1 MEILVVLIVGLL
13 IAGPIIA
20 IVAYIRVQDLTG
32 KLNSIGLQ
40 DSVRRLNSLEQRI
53 SALDKKLAALGTS
66 VPTHPAPAPPPE
78 PTSIQPRQPSGIV
91 PQPPTPPV
99 ISTSRPQIESQEDI
113 RTSPLTRPVMPRPQP
128 AGPDHLENLIGGH
141 WLNRIG
147 ILAVFIGISFF
158 LKYAFDHNWI
168 GPSGRVAIGIFLGAL
183 MLPWSHWLLR
193 RGYPYFSEGIA
204 ALGQAILLLSLW
216 AGCRYYTVFSREV
229 GFAGMVLV
237 TVIIATVALGQDSQR
252 IAMLSMLGGF
262 LTPLLVSTGRDEQFA
277 LFTYIFILCAGLLIM
292 AWRRDWHWL
301 APVSFLLTQFYFWG
315 WYVTFYQAE
324 KLGATI
330 AFATIFLILYS
341 TLPVL
346 TSLRSGSLDSLGAF
360 LIIVNAFNY
369 LAAAYAM
376 LWPQDRWPLT
386 LLVLALAAAHLTIS
400 RLLPAP
406 KPSGQSLSRLVFG
419 GLALTFATLALPI
432 RLEGK
437 WITLAFAIEGAVLIW
452 TGFRALHLRLRQ
464 AGYFLLA
471 LAAVRLLLFPISA
484 SEFFFNARFATYL
497 VLIACMVVALLAAR
511 ERATIL
517 GDQEATALAILAIAP
532 NAYAILALS
541 LEFWDYFGRNA
552 LSGLD
557 GHLAQ
562 HLALSLLWTLYASV
576 LILVGV
582 KRQSALLRWQA
593 LVLFGLAV
601 AKVFLYDI
609 SYLDRFYRI
618 VSLLIL
624 GVLLL
629 VVSFLYQKKISRERP

>member
-20 IVAYIRVQDLTG
+20 IVAYIRVQDLAA

-40 DSVRRLNSLEQRI
+40 ESVRRLNSLEQRL
-53 SALDKKLAALGTS
+53 SSLDKKLAALATS
-66 VPTHPAPAPPPE
+66 VPTHPVPAPTSEPISIPPL
-78 PTSIQPRQPSGIV
+78 
-91 PQPPTPPV
+91 QPPAVVPPPLSPIPPV
-99 ISTSRPQIESQEDI
+99 ISTSRPQTESRKDI
-113 RTSPLTRPVMPRPQP
+113 RTSPLTHSVMPYPQ
-128 AGPDHLENLIGGH
+128 AVAPDHLENLIGGH

-158 LKYAFDHNWI
+158 LKYAFDNNWI
-168 GPSGRVAIGIFLGAL
+168 GPSGRVAIGILLGAL
-183 MLPWSHWLLR
+183 MLPWSHWLLS

-237 TVIIATVALGQDSQR
+237 TITIAAVALGRDSQR

-262 LTPLLVSTGRDEQFA
+262 LTPLLVSTGRDEQIA

-292 AWRRDWHWL
+292 AWRHDWRWL
-301 APVSFLLTQFYFWG
+301 APVSFVLTQFYFWG
-315 WYVTFYQAE
+315 WYDTFYQAT
-324 KLGATI
+324 KLEPTL
-330 AFATIFLILYS
+330 AFATLFLVIFS

-346 TSLRSGSLDSLGAF
+346 NSIRSGSLDSLSGF
-360 LIIVNAFNY
+360 LIGLNAFNY
-369 LAAAYAM
+369 LAAAYLTVSGLVPAEK
-376 LWPQDRWPLT
+376 RGEIPL
-386 LLVLALAAAHLTIS
+386 S
-400 RLLPAP
+400 RLL
-406 KPSGQSLSRLVFG
+406 FG
-419 GLALTFATLALPI
+419 GLALTFATLAIPI
-432 RLEGK
+432 RLDGK
-437 WITLAFAIEGAVLIW
+437 WITLAFAVEGAILIW

-484 SEFFFNARFATYL
+484 SEFFLNVRFATYL
-497 VLIACMVVALLAAR
+497 VLIACMVAALLAAR
-511 ERATIL
+511 ERAAIL
-517 GDQEATALAILAIAP
+517 GDQEATVLAILAVAP

-629 VVSFLYQKKISRERP
+629 VVSFLYQKKISRERSTP

>member
-1 MEILVVLIVGLL
+1 MEILAVLITGLL

-20 IVAYIRVQDLTG
+20 IVAYIRVQDLTA

-40 DSVRRLNSLEQRI
+40 ESVRRLNSLEQRL
-53 SALDKKLAALGTS
+53 SSLDKKLAALATS
-66 VPTHPAPAPPPE
+66 VPTHSAPPPTPE
-78 PTSIQPRQPSGIV
+78 PTSVQP
-91 PQPPTPPV
+91 PQPPALVAPP
-99 ISTSRPQIESQEDI
+99 RPQIDSRKDN
-113 RTSPLTRPVMPRPQP
+113 RTSPLTQPVTPRPQ
-128 AGPDHLENLIGGH
+128 AAAPDHLENLIGGH

-158 LKYAFDHNWI
+158 LKYAFDNNWI
-168 GPSGRVAIGIFLGAL
+168 GPSGRVAIGILLGAL
-183 MLPWSHWLLR
+183 MLPWSHWLLG

-237 TVIIATVALGQDSQR
+237 TVTIAAVALGRDSQR

-262 LTPLLVSTGRDEQFA
+262 LTPLLVSTGRDEQIA
-277 LFTYIFILCAGLLIM
+277 LFAYIFILCAGLLIM
-292 AWRRDWHWL
+292 AWRRDWRWL
-301 APVSFLLTQFYFWG
+301 APISFVLTQFYFWG
-315 WYVTFYQAE
+315 WYDAFYQPG
-324 KLGATI
+324 KLELTLV
-330 AFATIFLILYS
+330 FATLFLVIYS

-346 TSLRSGSLDSLGAF
+346 NSIRSGSLDSLSGF
-360 LIIVNAFNY
+360 LIALNAFNY

-376 LWPQDRWPLT
+376 LWPQHRWPLT
-386 LLVLALAAAHLTIS
+386 LLVLALSAAHLTVS
-400 RLLPAP
+400 RVLPPP
-406 KPSGQSLSRLVFG
+406 KHGAQSLSRLLFA
-419 GLALTFATLALPI
+419 GLALTFATLAIPI
-432 RLEGK
+432 RFDGK
-437 WITLAFAIEGAVLIW
+437 WITLAFAVEGAVLIW

-471 LAAVRLLLFPISA
+471 LAAGRLLLFPIDA
-484 SEFFFNARFATYL
+484 PQFLFNARFATYL
-497 VLIACMVVALLAAR
+497 VLIACMVAALLAAR
-511 ERATIL
+511 KQAATL
-517 GDQEATALAILAIAP
+517 GEQETSVLAILAVLA
-532 NAYAILALS
+532 NAYAVLALS
-541 LEFWDYFGRNA
+541 LEFWDYFGRSA
-552 LSGLD
+552 MLGVD
-557 GHLAQ
+557 RHLAQ
-562 HLALSLLWTLYASV
+562 HLALSLLWTFYASV

-593 LVLFGLAV
+593 LVLFGLTV

-629 VVSFLYQKKISRERP
+629 VVSFLYQKKISRERSTP